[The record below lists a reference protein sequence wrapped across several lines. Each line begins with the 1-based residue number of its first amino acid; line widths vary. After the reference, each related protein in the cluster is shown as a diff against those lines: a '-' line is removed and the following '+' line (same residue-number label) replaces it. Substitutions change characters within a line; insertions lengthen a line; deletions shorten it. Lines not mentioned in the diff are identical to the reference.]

1 MEQYEKCIQ
10 KFHKKLMKTWTHVNK
25 NSASDKFYPIAC
37 IVQQNLK
44 SNFTEMVGLF
54 IPIKKKTFKGKFVK
68 LFQLE
73 KWNKKMVKTFT
84 VHL

>member
-1 MEQYEKCIQ
+1 
-10 KFHKKLMKTWTHVNK
+10 MKTWTHVNK

-44 SNFTEMVGLF
+44 SNFTEIVGLNNLF
-54 IPIKKKTFKGKFVK
+54 IPFFFPFFKGKFVK
-68 LFQLE
+68 SFQLE

-84 VHL
+84 VQL